1 MDMVQRILKYLKVIF
16 GKDSCHLQ
24 IEVYMDANWV
34 GFLVDRRSTM
44 GYCTFV
50 RGNLVTWRS
59 KKQTTEVRSSAEA
72 EFWTMNQGN

>member
-1 MDMVQRILKYLKVIF
+1 M
-16 GKDSCHLQ
+16 Q
-24 IEVYMDANWV
+24 IGLV
-34 GFLVDRRSTM
+34 FLWIEGQM